1 MAADAAAG
9 VMQFGLIDAESANLG
24 DEIQAIAARSFL
36 PRVDRH
42 LPREALDREPG
53 GASPVATVMNGWYM
67 ANPKAWPPHP
77 KILPLPVSVH
87 LTQHRA
93 SRKRFWIAPASKRML
108 TAAGV
113 EWFKAHGPI
122 GARDH
127 ATRRVLESHGIESY
141 YSGCLTL
148 TLPARPDAKRHGRV
162 VACDLPPAMV
172 DELARRTNRP
182 PLVVGHTDMTTSG
195 FAARLD
201 RAEALLD
208 LYAGARA
215 VVTSRLHCALPCLA
229 LGTPVLFVPTQP
241 DRYRLQPALDLTA
254 TTSQREFLKGGGFDP
269 EKPPQNPLGFVALA
283 EALRRRV
290 RDFVA
295 LAGGTQEP
303 EE

>member
-1 MAADAAAG
+1 MATHAAAG
-9 VMQFGLIDAESANLG
+9 VMQFGLIDAGSTNLG
-24 DEIQAIAARSFL
+24 DEIQAIAARHFL
-36 PRVDRH
+36 PRIDRY
-42 LPREALDREPG
+42 LPREALDREPD
-53 GASPVATVMNGWYM
+53 GASPVMTVMNGWYM
-67 ANPKAWPPHP
+67 ANPQAWPPHP
-77 KILPLPVSVH
+77 KITPLLVSVH

-108 TAAGV
+108 TPAGV
-113 EWFKAHGPI
+113 EWLKAHGPV

-127 ATRRVLESHGIESY
+127 ATRRVLEAHGIESH

-148 TLPARPDAKRHGRV
+148 TLPARPNAQMHGRV
-162 VACDLPPAMV
+162 VACDLPPAV
-172 DELARRTNRP
+172 VEELARRTNRP
-182 PLVVGHTDMTTSG
+182 PLIVTHIDATRG

-208 LYAGARA
+208 LYAGSRA

-229 LGTPVLFVPTQP
+229 LGTPVLFVPTRR
-241 DRYRLQPALDLTA
+241 DRYRLQPALDLTIS
-254 TTSQREFLKGGGFDP
+254 TSQREFLKGGGFDP
-269 EKPPQNPLGFVALA
+269 EMPPPNPGGFAALA

-295 LAGGTQEP
+295 LAERAQGP